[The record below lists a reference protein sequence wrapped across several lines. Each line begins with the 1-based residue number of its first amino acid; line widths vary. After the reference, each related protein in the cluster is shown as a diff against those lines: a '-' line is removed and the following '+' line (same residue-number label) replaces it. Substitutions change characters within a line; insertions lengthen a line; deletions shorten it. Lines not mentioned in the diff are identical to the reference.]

1 MKNDDLF
8 AELKPARKAPQKL
21 MHVLDVDGS
30 CCCDESPSPVKYK
43 CPRCGHETDWIEP
56 RTVTEAKRGIP
67 CPVCNAKPEQKAEA
81 PVCEISQTGVG
92 EWCAPGPA
100 NTQARNWLL
109 MFDDQDRGFSV
120 FEDEQE
126 ARNAFAK
133 AESSG
138 WNCHLF
144 QHAPR

>member
-8 AELKPARKAPQKL
+8 AELKPPRKAPQKL
-21 MHVLDVDGS
+21 MHVWDVDGS
-30 CCCDESPSPVKYK
+30 CCCDESPAPVKYK
-43 CPRCGHETDWIEP
+43 CSRCGHETDWIEP

-67 CPVCNAKPEQKAEA
+67 CPVCNAKPQQT
-81 PVCEISQTGVG
+81 CEISQTGVG

-100 NTQARNWLL
+100 AAQKQQWLVV
-109 MFDDQDRGFSV
+109 FDDEVKARESFANA
-120 FEDEQE
+120 E
-126 ARNAFAK
+126 AG
-133 AESSG
+133 G